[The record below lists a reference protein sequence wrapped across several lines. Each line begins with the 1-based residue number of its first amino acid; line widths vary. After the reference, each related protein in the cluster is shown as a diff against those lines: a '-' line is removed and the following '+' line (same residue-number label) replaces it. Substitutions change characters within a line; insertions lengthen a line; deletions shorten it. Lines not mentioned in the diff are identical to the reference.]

1 MNQITQEDLLR
12 YSYGETSP
20 QKTNLIEEALKK
32 DFKLKE
38 SFEQLKSM
46 QRSLDCCKATPSDAV
61 MQRIHKYAASKQGKV
76 QAH

>member
-12 YSYGETSP
+12 YSYGETSEH
-20 QKTNLIEEALKK
+20 KTALIEEALKK

-38 SFEQLKSM
+38 SYEQLKAM
-46 QRSLDCCKATPSDAV
+46 QQSLDSLKSSPSDEV
-61 MQRIHKYAASKQGKV
+61 MQRIFKYAASKQGKV